1 MKTVVCLLFLIVSLA
16 SAKISFTNLC
26 KKAVSIES
34 YTVYSVHEVRVVYKD
49 DEGFFQTVIIS
60 KPQFNKLK
68 KTIEE
73 KKKNKENSFIQK
85 EGKYIVEIKEVIF
98 NNPDVT
104 VICTKVL
111 PNGERWEVT
120 QTISMDA
127 YKKLQKMVKN
137 NTEKK
142 TEEKK

>member
-34 YTVYSVHEVRVVYKD
+34 YTIYSVHEVNVVYKD
-49 DEGFFQTVIIS
+49 DEGFFQTTVIS

-68 KTIEE
+68 KIIEE
-73 KKKNKENSFIQK
+73 KNRKKDEGFLQK
-85 EGKYIVEIKEVIF
+85 DGKYIVEIKEILF
-98 NNPDVT
+98 NNQDVT

-111 PNGERWEVT
+111 PNGEKWEIT
-120 QTISMDA
+120 QTISIDA
-127 YKKLQKMVKN
+127 YKKLKKMVKD
-137 NTEKK
+137 NTERKK
-142 TEEKK
+142 